1 MKANRTSLPSG
12 EPCGYQ
18 AVQHCAL
25 CRQAGRH
32 TGRHTDLQQAGKIE
46 GEEGVVSPLI
56 LLSRTTDFLNIL
68 LPSLLTSP
76 LVLPRGSSL
85 QENIGKH

>member
-1 MKANRTSLPSG
+1 MLLFLWVCAR
-12 EPCGYQ
+12 Q
-18 AVQHCAL
+18 A
-25 CRQAGRH
+25 RQAGRQAG
-32 TGRHTDLQQAGKIE
+32 TGRQAGRHTDLQQAGKIE

-68 LPSLLTSP
+68 LSSLLTSP